1 MLRLLSALL
10 LTPSLAAAPSLAP
23 PGAAAPQRWV
33 QDVFAISGWQPPFVH
48 GGPEWEAEAEQRY
61 ADFAAVMLGGLRAN
75 TSQGIAA

>member
-1 MLRLLSALL
+1 
-10 LTPSLAAAPSLAP
+10 
-23 PGAAAPQRWV
+23 
-33 QDVFAISGWQPPFVH
+33 VFAISGWQPPFVH